1 MKNLIKY
8 LKPYIKESI
17 LGPLFKLTEAT
28 FELLVPLV
36 VASIISMGIE
46 RSDSAYVLKM
56 GGVMIL
62 LALVGLICAIT
73 AQYFAAK
80 AAMGFGATIR
90 EEIFKNIQKR
100 TFSELE
106 EYGTS
111 TLITRI
117 TSDVNQ
123 LQTGVNLFL
132 RLFLRSPFIVFGA
145 VIMAFVVNVRG
156 ALIFTICVP
165 ILFIVV
171 FAVLLK
177 SIPLYK
183 KVQKALD
190 TVTVKTRE
198 NLSGVRVIRAFNC
211 DDEETEA
218 FEKDTAAL
226 KAVQLAAGRVT
237 AFMNPATFMIVNI
250 ATLAILWFGAK
261 EVNIGIIERGSLVAL
276 LNYMAQILV
285 ELIKLANLIITMTKS
300 VACAD
305 RISEMLS
312 EETSKTG
319 KDAVVC
325 EKPDSADADR
335 DEVKQTSGNAED
347 GAKQEAAENTESA
360 NKKKDTIESIE
371 FNNVDFIY
379 PGANKESLKDISFKA
394 KKGDIVGIIGG
405 TGSGKTTLINLICGY
420 YAASRGSIKVN
431 GSSITKIVKNEE
443 NIDKKPDKNAETKE
457 NSDIVLRMTHYMR
470 DFVGIVP
477 QTAVLFAGT
486 IEENLRWG
494 KKDATEEEMNTSL
507 KRACA
512 YDFVCEK
519 EGGLKAEVTE
529 GGKNFSG
536 GQRQRL
542 SIARAFVK
550 EPEIL
555 ILDDSTSALDYV
567 TEKKVRA
574 GIRELA
580 EDSIC
585 FIVSQRAASIM
596 DADLILVLDDGELT
610 GAGRHEELIKTN
622 ETYRE
627 IYKSQFPEEEI

>member
-1 MKNLIKY
+1 MKKLLKY
-8 LKPYIKESI
+8 LKPYTKESI
-17 LGPLFKLTEAT
+17 LGPLFKLIEAS

-36 VASIISMGIE
+36 VASIITFGIE
-46 RSDSAYVLKM
+46 RSDTSYVFKM
-56 GGVMIL
+56 GGVMVL
-62 LALVGLICAIT
+62 LAFVGLVCAIT

-100 TFSELE
+100 TFSGLE

-145 VIMAFVVNVRG
+145 VFMAFVVNVKG

-165 ILFIVV
+165 ILFVIV

-183 KVQKALD
+183 KVQRSLD
-190 TVTVKTRE
+190 NVTVKTRE

-218 FEKDTAAL
+218 FEKETTAL
-226 KAVQLAAGRVT
+226 KAIQLAAGRVT
-237 AFMNPATFMIVNI
+237 AFMNPATFMIVNV
-250 ATLAILWFGAK
+250 ATLAILWYGAK
-261 EVNIGIIERGSLVAL
+261 EVQSGIIERGALVAL

-300 VACAD
+300 LACAD
-305 RISEMLS
+305 RIAEMLS
-312 EETSKTG
+312 EDNEVSDEKT
-319 KDAVVC
+319 D
-325 EKPDSADADR
+325 PDSAKID
-335 DEVKQTSGNAED
+335 
-347 GAKQEAAENTESA
+347 
-360 NKKKDTIESIE
+360 SIE
-371 FNNVDFIY
+371 FTGVDFIY

-394 KKGDIVGIIGG
+394 EKGDIVGIIGG
-405 TGSGKTTLINLICGY
+405 TGSGKTTLVNLICGY
-420 YAASRGSIKVN
+420 YAASEGSIKVN
-431 GSSITKIVKNEE
+431 
-443 NIDKKPDKNAETKE
+443 DK
-457 NSDIVLRMTHYMR
+457 DIKQGNVLQMTHYMR
-470 DFVGIVP
+470 DFIGIVP
-477 QTAVLFAGT
+477 QTAVLFSGT
-486 IEENLRWG
+486 VEDNLRWG
-494 KKDATEEEMNTSL
+494 KKDATEEEMNVSL

-512 YDFVCEK
+512 YDFVSEK

-529 GGKNFSG
+529 GGRNFSG

-542 SIARAFVK
+542 CIARAFVK

-580 EDSIC
+580 KDSIC

-596 DADLILVLDDGELT
+596 DADLILVLDDGELA
-610 GAGRHEELIKTN
+610 GIGRHEELIRSC